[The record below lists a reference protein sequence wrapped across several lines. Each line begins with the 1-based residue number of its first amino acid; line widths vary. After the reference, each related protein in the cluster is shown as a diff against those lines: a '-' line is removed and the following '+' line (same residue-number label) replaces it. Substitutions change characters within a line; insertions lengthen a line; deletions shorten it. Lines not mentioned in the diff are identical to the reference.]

1 MNTSVARTIVAL
13 VLPLALVATLAC
25 SGSRPG
31 VVPEHPDFTGTWLI
45 NADMSQDPEANPPQ
59 RGTPPPG
66 GGPPG
71 ASRTRMPVGGES
83 FLPSVAFRLSE
94 DDSVL
99 VFSDAQGRE
108 RIIYQDGREFIEPV
122 EGLGNLTVTAKWKGE
137 KLVIERQLESG
148 PSIVETYELSE
159 DGRQLRIE
167 IKIVTRR
174 TIRLLRVYDRG
185 DAGY

>member
-1 MNTSVARTIVAL
+1 VNTSVARIFVAL
-13 VLPLALVATLAC
+13 VLPMGLAAVLSC
-25 SGSRPG
+25 SSSSPG
-31 VVPEHPDFTGTWLI
+31 VVPEHPDLTGTWLI
-45 NADMSQDPEANPPQ
+45 NAEMSQDPEENAPR

-71 ASRTRMPVGGES
+71 ASRTRAPAGGES
-83 FLPSVAFRLSE
+83 FMPSVAFRLSD

-99 VFSDAQGRE
+99 VFSDAQGRD
-108 RIIYQDGREFIEPV
+108 RIIYQDGREFTEPV
-122 EGLGNLTVTAKWKGE
+122 EGLGNLTVTAEWKGD

-148 PSIVETYELSE
+148 PSIIETYQLSE
-159 DGRQLRIE
+159 DGRQLHIE